1 MPDNQW
7 FGPCMKEEVAV
18 YRWFVCV
25 SLLALAFGTTLPAS
39 GADQAASFKPENK
52 LENLKALFELLHQ
65 TVHVKKDAKQAAA
78 LFQSL
83 IPDEARAKQALKED
97 IAAEVLRQ
105 IVDQH
110 KKMEVRE
117 ADAGKLARPEQTVV
131 QVHAATTEEIATY
144 DKDSV
149 AFKEFPGGA
158 KRLAEQQLRRGV
170 TFYEVEFLEPGKD
183 AGIKY
188 HLLYWDGKQWSM
200 LGPMWR
206 VLQ

>member
-1 MPDNQW
+1 
-7 FGPCMKEEVAV
+7 MKEEVMT
-18 YRWFVCV
+18 YRRFVCV
-25 SLLALAFGTTLPAS
+25 SVIALAFGTALPAG

-52 LENLKALFELLHQ
+52 PENLKALFALFHQ

-83 IPDEARAKQALKED
+83 IPDEARAKEALKDD

-117 ADAGKLARPEQTVV
+117 ADVGKLARPEQTVV
-131 QVHAATTEEIATY
+131 KVHAATTEEIARY
-144 DKDSV
+144 EKDSV

-158 KRLAEQQLRRGV
+158 QRLAEQVLRRGV

-188 HLLYWDGKQWSM
+188 HLFYWDGKQWSM

-206 VLQ
+206 VLK